1 MTRPD
6 KYWVDDNRLMRIGEE
21 LLAGPLLQLEM
32 FGRVLN
38 AADPDDSR
46 VPATLRA
53 LIMMTRDC
61 SFAPGARLLADG
73 TPLRMV
79 RPQRCRPVKRRA
91 G

>member
-32 FGRVLN
+32 FERVLN

-79 RPQRCRPVKRRA
+79 RSQRCRPVKRRA